1 VLLSAIFAACWIV
14 KPVFLYPVCYRLS
27 GNLSALDSKL
37 ANGENTMDNT
47 LDIVI
52 LKFLKALGFGV
63 ILAGVFVA
71 TTAQADYRPYNYLE
85 TYGFDM
91 ELQHCVELLRP
102 SLGAVENEKVKYVVE
117 DITLRGPWYRF
128 EITATVIGVD
138 GSTRVDGFKV
148 LCKSNRWIQSAKLIE
163 RRNDP
168 AVNRNLV
175 VKNSSEL
182 VAYIVMATNTSQ
194 DE

>member
-1 VLLSAIFAACWIV
+1 
-14 KPVFLYPVCYRLS
+14 
-27 GNLSALDSKL
+27 
-37 ANGENTMDNT
+37 MHNT

-52 LKFLKALGFGV
+52 LKFLKALGIGV
-63 ILAGVFVA
+63 ILAGILVA
-71 TTAQADYRPYNYLE
+71 TTAQAEYRPYNYLE

-117 DITLRGPWYRF
+117 DVTLRGPWYRF
-128 EITATVIGVD
+128 EIAATVIGVD

-163 RRNDP
+163 RKNDSL
-168 AVNRNLV
+168 ADRNLV

-182 VAYIVMATNTSQ
+182 LTYIVMVKNTS
-194 DE
+194 EEE